1 MEDREEVKRNE
12 PDCIRGPCESHEV
25 DGLDMMLSR
34 GVENGIR
41 DLGRHQSISTAIRA

>member
-1 MEDREEVKRNE
+1 MEDRNEAKRNE
-12 PDCIRGPCESHEV
+12 SNCIRGPCESHEV

-41 DLGRHQSISTAIRA
+41 DLGSHQNISTAVRA